1 MTPAEAGG
9 TIQYSTNGGV
19 SWTGSFTAVEGA
31 NNVEVRQVDAAG
43 NNGAAALFSF
53 TLDTTAPAEALAI
66 TAIATDTGTVGDF
79 ITSDTTLIVSGTN
92 GALAAGDK
100 IQVSSDGG
108 VTWHDV
114 VQNTATSWSYDDTAT
129 THATSFTYQARVI
142 DIASNVGAT
151 ASQPVTI
158 DTTAPV
164 NTVPAGPLTVNEDTA
179 LTFTNG
185 SAISVHDVNGNLAST
200 QLSVQHGKLTVSLA
214 GGAQIS
220 AGTNGSGALTLSGA
234 EAQINA
240 VLATLTYQGGSN
252 FNGSDTLT
260 VTSTDSA
267 AGIDIDSVSINVT
280 ALNDPPVNTVPGTQT
295 VSSGT
300 PRYFNTANGNAISIS
315 DVDVNETAA
324 PNNIAQVNLTVAQGT
339 LTLTALDGISI
350 TGGANNSSNI
360 TLQGTL
366 AAINNALASLS
377 FEGTASTTLTVTT
390 NDLGHTGAGSAVP
403 VQSNIQINVTPADP
417 HLWGTFTYPPQ
428 PTAGVHIFNPGLA
441 PNPANGFVALGFS
454 STPNYDPI
462 QNPGGPYPLTINVTA
477 FDPFFLPE
485 LNVLPVETVNT
496 TLPARQSFDAP
507 NIANGSSI
515 NGEGLAFFVTNTNGH
530 NVINESII
538 GGSNSGNSISATPP
552 IVLKD
557 VGTDTIFNLRS
568 SVRQDSSISGTPVL
582 TTYQVS
588 WDQFNASAHTYSVNF
603 KLFNA
608 NNTQV
613 AEVDNAL
620 SLPNVQTI
628 TTAPA
633 WAFGGGGGAYVL
645 AYGSTVSNHDVLNFQ
660 GYTTA
665 GAPTQIISAGATS
678 FQIAPDLSHYAT
690 GAVNHITQIQVPTLG
705 AAPGGPSNALAFGG
719 FSQATGFSYA
729 TAWSETVVDSTGT
742 HDQVEFVIY
751 DPGVINGHTA
761 HIVSRSTFQI
771 ADGNPQNVRLGSFG
785 DLAVLA
791 YGDNTNTQLVEFN
804 SSGVQLASITDP
816 TTQAFGQ
823 FASLGDGRFAIGYDN
838 VIDGNQTSQYDFKIF
853 DLRTSAIN
861 VNDASLTDGKDK
873 YVAGTCF
880 GGDLFVGE
888 NLASNFYYYVG
899 NNGAAGPTNSFTGG
913 TFDWNTAIFPDS
925 RLNYTIS
932 LPQADGSVIVTNI
945 DPQHAHAGSLTL
957 QGVSPVAGVNVPS
970 VQVLAFGPSKD
981 PAMLNG
987 VLEASA
993 GTLYLVASTYSIGSN
1008 PPTSLSNT
1016 VLIDSGA
1023 TLEFNMPFS
1032 GRAYFSDTGGTL
1044 RLDPQAQNT
1053 TSNPNAFTGLIIL
1066 SARQTG
1072 AGAFDY
1078 LDFPNQTVS
1087 SAQLNGTTLTV
1098 VTGTGTQVYNNV
1110 IGQLGATP
1118 GTSIP
1123 ISFVPDGAGGTKLAF
1138 TPVGSLWGSF
1148 TYPAQPVN
1156 GEHLQSAGAVS
1167 VNTANNI
1174 VATAFGS
1181 IDGYST
1187 SNPSGPYVLGRN
1199 ILPMDPFFLPINT
1212 GDQIYAAS
1220 TVTLPARSQFFVP
1233 SVLTPQGV
1241 QAEGFATYVTQDS
1254 NNHSVI
1260 NQELITGFAPGTP
1273 LAIGSP
1279 TQIGDPNTN
1288 TATPIYNLQVNG
1300 RQDFTSG
1307 TLSYLKSE
1315 SIAWDQFNGSS
1326 YNIDFQIQNFN
1337 ADGTTAVPSPV
1348 VTVPAIA
1355 SGANLNALPAW
1366 MFRPGGGAYTLALA
1380 QSDSSVDPS
1389 LNLTIPHNSV
1399 HFTVYDTSGT
1409 PTGVNFTIQPDL
1421 NDFAHDGS
1429 ATNHIIQNV
1438 IPTLNSFPGN
1448 PALSL
1453 QFVQLTAANQN
1464 AWVIAWNETV
1474 TDLLGTH
1481 DQVEFDVFVGGGPGV
1496 IFHRV
1501 FDIPGNDPQNV
1512 RVVSYSDPNVPG
1524 KDYAVLYYGD
1534 SNFTNL
1540 IEFSAVTTGG
1550 VTQINPV
1557 AVVADPTTVAA
1568 SSVQALGDGRIEVGY
1583 DNVLDANQTS
1593 QDTFKVFDLR
1603 TTGVNI
1609 DDHSLSDG
1617 HAKYIAGTQF
1627 NDSFTGENNVN
1638 NAYYFVGSPTAGSP
1652 PSDVFHG
1659 GTGTSWNTAI
1669 FADDRA
1675 NYSVIFDPVS
1685 SKFVINNIDPQH
1697 LHAGTLT
1704 VDQNVQALAFN
1715 PTHDPTLQAD
1725 GSLEA
1730 SGDTLVILQPVS
1742 NPATIDSGATLE
1754 IYAANSAEQVTFNAT
1769 TGTLRLDQSVN
1780 YTGTISGFST
1790 QDGTL
1795 ANSDKI
1801 DLRDINSATAQ
1812 VTGYTNGVLTVTDGT
1827 NTANLHFSGSY
1838 VQSNFKL
1845 APDGQNGTFVYDP
1858 PSSPDTSTQSAN
1870 AVSDSAKAV
1879 TQMFDVAVPS
1889 AHPDVTQSADTQSVS
1904 VTFGAPNTDTFV
1916 FRPGFGAN
1924 TIVSAKST
1932 DTIELDRFS
1941 SITSADQLQTYLNEA
1956 QNNQPQNIFQAAN
1969 GGHDTVIN
1977 LGNNDVITLTNVH
1990 LTDLHASNFFI
2001 HT

>member
-1 MTPAEAGG
+1 MTFTDHNGAHVAGVGGLANLSTLADGLITVSISATDTAGNTASGAGTSTTLDTTADVGGNLAVSVSDSLISNSEKTAVAYTVSGLDADATATVTFTDHNGAHVAGVGGLANLSTLADGLITVSISATDTAGNTASGAGTSTTLDTTADVGGNLAVSVSDSLISNSEKTAVAYTVSGLDADATATVTFTDHNGAHVAGVGGLANLSTLADGLITVSISATDTAGNTASGAGTSTTLDTTADVGGNLAVSVSDSLISNSEKTAVAYTVSGLDADATATVTFTDHNGAHVAGVGGLANLSTLADGLITVSISATDTAGNTASGAGTSTTLDTTADVGGNLAVSVSDSLISNSEKTAVAYTVSGLDADATATVTFTDHNGAHVAGVGGLANLSTLADGLITVSISATDTAGNTASGAGTSTTLDTTAPAAPTVALASDTGSSSSDHITSNGLLAVTPAEAGG

-530 NVINESII
+530 NVINKSII

-729 TAWSETVVDSTGT
+729 TAWSETVV
-742 HDQVEFVIY
+742 EFHRY
-751 DPGVINGHTA
+751 A
-761 HIVSRSTFQI
+761 RS
-771 ADGNPQNVRLGSFG
+771 
-785 DLAVLA
+785 
-791 YGDNTNTQLVEFN
+791 
-804 SSGVQLASITDP
+804 
-816 TTQAFGQ
+816 
-823 FASLGDGRFAIGYDN
+823 GR
-838 VIDGNQTSQYDFKIF
+838 VC
-853 DLRTSAIN
+853 DLRSGCHQWPHRSHCLAEHVPDRRWKSAE
-861 VNDASLTDGKDK
+861 
-873 YVAGTCF
+873 C
-880 GGDLFVGE
+880 
-888 NLASNFYYYVG
+888 
-899 NNGAAGPTNSFTGG
+899 
-913 TFDWNTAIFPDS
+913 
-925 RLNYTIS
+925 
-932 LPQADGSVIVTNI
+932 
-945 DPQHAHAGSLTL
+945 
-957 QGVSPVAGVNVPS
+957 
-970 VQVLAFGPSKD
+970 
-981 PAMLNG
+981 
-987 VLEASA
+987 SA
-993 GTLYLVASTYSIGSN
+993 GILWGPCSIGLWRQHQH
-1008 PPTSLSNT
+1008 PT
-1016 VLIDSGA
+1016 
-1023 TLEFNMPFS
+1023 
-1032 GRAYFSDTGGTL
+1032 R
-1044 RLDPQAQNT
+1044 
-1053 TSNPNAFTGLIIL
+1053 
-1066 SARQTG
+1066 
-1072 AGAFDY
+1072 
-1078 LDFPNQTVS
+1078 
-1087 SAQLNGTTLTV
+1087 
-1098 VTGTGTQVYNNV
+1098 
-1110 IGQLGATP
+1110 
-1118 GTSIP
+1118 
-1123 ISFVPDGAGGTKLAF
+1123 
-1138 TPVGSLWGSF
+1138 
-1148 TYPAQPVN
+1148 
-1156 GEHLQSAGAVS
+1156 
-1167 VNTANNI
+1167 
-1174 VATAFGS
+1174 
-1181 IDGYST
+1181 
-1187 SNPSGPYVLGRN
+1187 
-1199 ILPMDPFFLPINT
+1199 
-1212 GDQIYAAS
+1212 
-1220 TVTLPARSQFFVP
+1220 
-1233 SVLTPQGV
+1233 
-1241 QAEGFATYVTQDS
+1241 
-1254 NNHSVI
+1254 
-1260 NQELITGFAPGTP
+1260 
-1273 LAIGSP
+1273 
-1279 TQIGDPNTN
+1279 
-1288 TATPIYNLQVNG
+1288 
-1300 RQDFTSG
+1300 
-1307 TLSYLKSE
+1307 
-1315 SIAWDQFNGSS
+1315 
-1326 YNIDFQIQNFN
+1326 
-1337 ADGTTAVPSPV
+1337 
-1348 VTVPAIA
+1348 
-1355 SGANLNALPAW
+1355 
-1366 MFRPGGGAYTLALA
+1366 
-1380 QSDSSVDPS
+1380 
-1389 LNLTIPHNSV
+1389 
-1399 HFTVYDTSGT
+1399 
-1409 PTGVNFTIQPDL
+1409 
-1421 NDFAHDGS
+1421 
-1429 ATNHIIQNV
+1429 
-1438 IPTLNSFPGN
+1438 
-1448 PALSL
+1448 
-1453 QFVQLTAANQN
+1453 
-1464 AWVIAWNETV
+1464 
-1474 TDLLGTH
+1474 
-1481 DQVEFDVFVGGGPGV
+1481 
-1496 IFHRV
+1496 
-1501 FDIPGNDPQNV
+1501 
-1512 RVVSYSDPNVPG
+1512 
-1524 KDYAVLYYGD
+1524 
-1534 SNFTNL
+1534 
-1540 IEFSAVTTGG
+1540 
-1550 VTQINPV
+1550 
-1557 AVVADPTTVAA
+1557 
-1568 SSVQALGDGRIEVGY
+1568 RI
-1583 DNVLDANQTS
+1583 
-1593 QDTFKVFDLR
+1593 
-1603 TTGVNI
+1603 
-1609 DDHSLSDG
+1609 
-1617 HAKYIAGTQF
+1617 
-1627 NDSFTGENNVN
+1627 
-1638 NAYYFVGSPTAGSP
+1638 
-1652 PSDVFHG
+1652 
-1659 GTGTSWNTAI
+1659 
-1669 FADDRA
+1669 
-1675 NYSVIFDPVS
+1675 
-1685 SKFVINNIDPQH
+1685 
-1697 LHAGTLT
+1697 
-1704 VDQNVQALAFN
+1704 
-1715 PTHDPTLQAD
+1715 
-1725 GSLEA
+1725 
-1730 SGDTLVILQPVS
+1730 
-1742 NPATIDSGATLE
+1742 
-1754 IYAANSAEQVTFNAT
+1754 
-1769 TGTLRLDQSVN
+1769 
-1780 YTGTISGFST
+1780 
-1790 QDGTL
+1790 
-1795 ANSDKI
+1795 
-1801 DLRDINSATAQ
+1801 
-1812 VTGYTNGVLTVTDGT
+1812 
-1827 NTANLHFSGSY
+1827 
-1838 VQSNFKL
+1838 
-1845 APDGQNGTFVYDP
+1845 
-1858 PSSPDTSTQSAN
+1858 
-1870 AVSDSAKAV
+1870 
-1879 TQMFDVAVPS
+1879 
-1889 AHPDVTQSADTQSVS
+1889 
-1904 VTFGAPNTDTFV
+1904 
-1916 FRPGFGAN
+1916 
-1924 TIVSAKST
+1924 
-1932 DTIELDRFS
+1932 
-1941 SITSADQLQTYLNEA
+1941 
-1956 QNNQPQNIFQAAN
+1956 
-1969 GGHDTVIN
+1969 
-1977 LGNNDVITLTNVH
+1977 
-1990 LTDLHASNFFI
+1990 
-2001 HT
+2001 